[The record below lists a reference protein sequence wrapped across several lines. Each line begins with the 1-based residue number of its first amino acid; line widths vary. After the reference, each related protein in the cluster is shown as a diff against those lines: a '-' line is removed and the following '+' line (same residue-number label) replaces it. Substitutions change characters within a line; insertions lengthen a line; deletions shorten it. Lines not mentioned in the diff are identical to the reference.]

1 MTHSAGAGGGDRG
14 NGYGPGSGAQ
24 PPREGDPWIP
34 DTPATGQPW
43 GPPPPG
49 AHIPL
54 PPEQTPP
61 GAMDATTF
69 LPPVPTRG
77 HPQGDADATTVL
89 PPVPAP
95 VPEDPPTTN
104 LGITAPRQAPPG
116 HADTRLMAPVP
127 GEFDN
132 LFRQGER
139 PERAEEREARRKT
152 SQYAVMGAVIVGC
165 AVLGLGLSAAIYGGD
180 GDGDDKPSS
189 PVAADSASGA
199 PERSKEP
206 AASPSP
212 KESPSPSASADPD
225 EDEEDDAEKKNH
237 PAYPQAEALDRLLAD
252 SNSSRAAVV
261 RSVANIRKCTNLDQA
276 ASDLRSAAE
285 QRRTMV
291 ARLQSLPVDKLP
303 RNGELTASL
312 IRAWNSSAAA
322 DDHYAAWAE
331 QVKNGKK
338 GCQDGRARST
348 KRAVEGNRASGDAT
362 AAKRQASGMWNAIAK
377 DFDLT
382 SRRAEQL

>member
-1 MTHSAGAGGGDRG
+1 MTHSAGERG
-14 NGYGPGSGAQ
+14 NGYGHGHESGAH

-49 AHIPL
+49 AHMPL
-54 PPEQTPP
+54 PPEQPPPP

-69 LPPVPTRG
+69 IPPVR
-77 HPQGDADATTVL
+77 GDADATTVIPPVQGGADATAVL
-89 PPVPAP
+89 PPVPAD
-95 VPEDPPTTN
+95 DPPTAN
-104 LGITAPRQAPPG
+104 LGAVPR
-116 HADTRLMAPVP
+116 TPVP

-132 LFRQGER
+132 LFRRAER

-165 AVLGLGLSAAIYGGD
+165 AVLGLGLSAAIWGGD
-180 GDGDDKPSS
+180 DSDDKPSS

-206 AASPSP
+206 GTSPSP
-212 KESPSPSASADPD
+212 KESPSPSPSASEDPD
-225 EDEEDDAEKKNH
+225 EDDDEDAAKKNH

-261 RSVANIRKCTNLDQA
+261 RSVANIRKCANLDQA

-303 RNGELTASL
+303 RNGELTSSL

-331 QVKNGKK
+331 QVKNSKK
-338 GCQDGRARST
+338 GCKDGRARST

-362 AAKRQASGMWNAIAK
+362 TAKRQASGMWNAIAK